1 MEEDKKIKSEWDN
14 DIIYLINERLNH
26 GININNI
33 SIINDKIKKFNS
45 NECNKSFNSKLKKSD
60 EQEEEEEEE
69 EDEFAA
75 KCSEDSYI
83 YIDMELRD

>member
-14 DIIYLINERLNH
+14 DIIYFINERLNH

-45 NECNKSFNSKLKKSD
+45 NETNISFNSELKISD
-60 EQEEEEEEE
+60 DQEEE

-83 YIDMELRD
+83 DIDLRN